1 MIIPIDDKHRLK
13 SDADQWMIQ
22 KHTPTKKEPDTWT
35 SVKYF
40 ANPSN
45 AVTELVQ
52 MRIRASDAETLVD
65 ALEDAR
71 NITTHVVN
79 ALTPNFD
86 VKYRYQEKGQ

>member
-1 MIIPIDDKHRLK
+1 MKIAINDKYRLK
-13 SDADQWMIQ
+13 SDVNQWMIQ
-22 KHTPTKKEPDTWT
+22 VFSPTVKKPDNWK
-35 SVKYF
+35 SIKYF
-40 ANPSN
+40 HDPTS
-45 AVTELVQ
+45 AVTELAQ
-52 MRIRASDAETLVD
+52 MMIRSSDAETLVD